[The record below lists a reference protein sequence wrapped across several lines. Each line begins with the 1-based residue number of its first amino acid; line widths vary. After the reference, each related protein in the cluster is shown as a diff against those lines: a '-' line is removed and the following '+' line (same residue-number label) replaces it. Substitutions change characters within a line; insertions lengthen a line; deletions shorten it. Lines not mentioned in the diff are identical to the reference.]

1 MAVEILRISW
11 IDMGVGSSSFVGV
24 LAVATS
30 DLSGRRAVPK
40 SLPPM
45 GKVARAAGRKRSSL
59 HVAIRAYTP
68 IDVISATRS

>member
-30 DLSGRRAVPK
+30 DLSGR
-40 SLPPM
+40 
-45 GKVARAAGRKRSSL
+45 G
-59 HVAIRAYTP
+59 IR
-68 IDVISATRS
+68 D

>member
-30 DLSGRRAVPK
+30 DLSGSDK
-40 SLPPM
+40 SEFEGLSF
-45 GKVARAAGRKRSSL
+45 RF
-59 HVAIRAYTP
+59 
-68 IDVISATRS
+68 